1 MNLQFFK
8 LYQILF
14 PLLVFPLVCYMWWTL
29 YQDWW
34 LVFLIMSI
42 PVMHGYTV
50 PGFGTNVLKLW
61 EFNTRFKMGN
71 YRIHQGFVFGSGTS
85 LMVWFCIWQPTPLS
99 WLETL
104 RVAFITGSVVA
115 MWGWYYD
122 VKALKSGFIQ
132 IFNKAAYERKSPE
145 EVGTEY
151 GPLSFGMFG
160 VVYGL
165 AIRVAEHFL
174 FHLKLAYLFWPL
186 FIVLNLIV
194 LVTPF
199 TTWAIVS
206 YLQHGHPGLK
216 SYKHLMKTKAWED
229 GLPLEDVEA
238 AYNRD

>member
-1 MNLQFFK
+1 
-8 LYQILF
+8 
-14 PLLVFPLVCYMWWTL
+14 
-29 YQDWW
+29 
-34 LVFLIMSI
+34 MSI

-99 WLETL
+99 WLEAL
-104 RVAFITGSVVA
+104 RVTFITGSVVG

-122 VKALKSGFIQ
+122 IKALKAGFIQ
-132 IFNKAAYERKSPE
+132 IFNRAAYERKSPE

-165 AIRVAEHFL
+165 AIRIAEHVL
-174 FHLKLAYLFWPL
+174 FHLNMTQWYWPL
-186 FIVLNLIV
+186 FIGLNLIV

-199 TTWAIVS
+199 STWAITS
-206 YLQHGHPGLK
+206 YLNHGHSGLK
-216 SYKHLMKTKAWED
+216 SYKSLMKTEAWKA
-229 GLPLEDVEA
+229 GRSLEEVEQ
-238 AYNRD
+238 AYSNESSQTEKGRI